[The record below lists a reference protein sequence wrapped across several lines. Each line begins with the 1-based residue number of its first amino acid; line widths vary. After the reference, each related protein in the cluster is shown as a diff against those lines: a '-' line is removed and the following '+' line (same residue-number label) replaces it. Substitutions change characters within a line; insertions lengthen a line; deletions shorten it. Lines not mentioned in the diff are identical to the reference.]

1 MKLLTGIIT
10 IAIAGLAAGILLA
23 PDRGDNTRKKLNK
36 QKGNF
41 RSDLEKQINEG
52 IYQLL
57 DTIGELLE
65 DYAKRSQKSVKEAKK
80 KKKYVSF

>member
-1 MKLLTGIIT
+1 MRLLSGIIT
-10 IAIAGLAAGILLA
+10 IAVAGLAAGILLA
-23 PDRGDNTRKKLNK
+23 PDRGDKTRKKLNK
-36 QKGNF
+36 ESGRF

-65 DYAKRSQKSVKEAKK
+65 DYAKRSQKSLKQAKK
-80 KKKYVSF
+80 RKKYVSF